1 MRTSA
6 FFIGC
11 LLVASL
17 AVAQTP
23 SSPAAGAWEG
33 TLDAMGTKL
42 RMGVAV
48 TVEPNGRLNATMDSP
63 DQGAFGMPLGDVTF
77 ADRVL
82 RFTLAAAKG
91 RFEGRLNDAG
101 TEIAGTW
108 TQGMSLPLVLKKVEK
123 LSRPNR
129 PQEPKPPFPYRS
141 EDVAIVNA
149 AGKTVLA
156 GTLTLPS
163 GTGRFPAAVLI
174 TGSGPQNRDEELMG
188 HKPFLVL
195 ADYLTRHG
203 IAVLRYDDR
212 GVGKSTGTFGS
223 ATSED
228 FAGDALAAWHML
240 SARPEIDPRRVGLI
254 GHSEGGFIAPMLAA
268 RTPGVAFVVMIAGP
282 GVAGDEIMLRQSTSI
297 LKASGAPEAAVS
309 ANVNLQKQVFAIL
322 KEETDTAR
330 ITERLNAIPT
340 PAGRPEAKAALVQQ
354 SLSPWLRFFVR
365 YDPVPALT
373 KLACP
378 VLALNGELDTQVAAD
393 QNLPL
398 IEAALKRGGNQDA
411 TVTRLHGLNHLLQTA
426 KTGLPNEYAKIE
438 ETMSP
443 VALDMIATWIRKR
456 TGLTK

>member
-6 FFIGC
+6 FSIGC

-23 SSPAAGAWEG
+23 SSPVAGAWEG
-33 TLDAMGTKL
+33 TLEAPGVKL

-48 TVEPNGRLNATMDSP
+48 TVQPDGGLSATMDSP
-63 DQGAFGMPLGDVTF
+63 DQGAFGLPLSGVTF
-77 ADRVL
+77 ANRVL
-82 RFTLAAAKG
+82 RFSLAAARG
-91 RFEGRLNDAG
+91 RFEGQLNDAG

-108 TQGMSLPLVLKKVEK
+108 TQGMPLPLVLRKVEK
-123 LSRPNR
+123 LTRPNR

-149 AGKTVLA
+149 AGKAVLA

-163 GTGRFPAAVLI
+163 GAGRFPAAVLI

-212 GVGKSTGTFGS
+212 GVGKSSGNFAV

-228 FAGDALAAWHML
+228 FAGDALAAWQVL

-254 GHSEGGFIAPMLAA
+254 GHSEGALIAPMLAA
-268 RTPGVAFVVMIAGP
+268 RTPGVAFVVMLAGP

-297 LKASGAPEAAVS
+297 LKASGAPDAAVA
-309 ANVNLQKQVFAIL
+309 ANVELQKQVFAIL
-322 KEETDTAR
+322 REETDPAR
-330 ITERLNAIPT
+330 ITERLNAIPA
-340 PAGRPEAKAALVQQ
+340 PAGRPDAKAALVQQ

-373 KLACP
+373 KVACP

-393 QNLPL
+393 QNLPI
-398 IEAALKRGGNQDA
+398 IEAALKRGGNADV
-411 TVTRLHGLNHLLQTA
+411 TVTRLPGMNHLLQTC
-426 KTGLPNEYAKIE
+426 KTGLPAEYVKIE

-443 VALDMIATWIRKR
+443 AALDTIATWIQKR
-456 TGLTK
+456 TGLAK